1 MKLPAVVVACC
12 LGWSCVVAQAAG
24 RVDAE
29 IAIEPGFNATD
40 LRFWSEMLS
49 GVGVDN
55 LQLGGSA
62 NNARRVGVEPVASG
76 GATNYRVFGVIS
88 NRGELVLPGGRYG
101 RGDRAKVA
109 QWIAELKTTGLPRK
123 PGEKPAPFGLPPEVL
138 TAISNDL
145 TQPVDFDT
153 KGLTPAKVLATMST
167 KLKSQF
173 MADPAVA
180 RELGAAEKVPGELK
194 GLSCGTAAAAI
205 LRREGL
211 SLVPRLRADGK
222 AEYYVTKA
230 GPTQDVWP
238 IGWPPERSLPEI
250 TPELFT
256 LRNVEIDDIPASQLL
271 QVVADRTKLPMLF
284 DEQALVLQ
292 RIDPS
297 KVKIKIPLAKIGY
310 EAVLTRTLFQANL
323 KHEVRVDDA
332 GRPFLWIT
340 TR

>member
-1 MKLPAVVVACC
+1 
-12 LGWSCVVAQAAG
+12 
-24 RVDAE
+24 
-29 IAIEPGFNATD
+29 
-40 LRFWSEMLS
+40 MLN

-62 NNARRVGVEPVASG
+62 NAAKKIAVEPLNTG
-76 GATNYRVFGVIS
+76 GTTNYRVLGVIT
-88 NRGELVLPGGRYG
+88 NRGELVLPAGRYG
-101 RGDRAKVA
+101 RSDRAKVA
-109 QWIAELKTTGLPRK
+109 QWIGELKTSGPPRK

-138 TAISNDL
+138 TAISDDL

-153 KGLTPAKVLATMST
+153 KGQKLTKVLATMGLR
-167 KLKSQF
+167 LKSQF

-180 RELGAAEKVPGELK
+180 RQLGAAEAVPGELK
-194 GLSCGTAAAAI
+194 GLACGTAAAAI

-211 SLVPRLRADGK
+211 SLAPRLRADGK
-222 AEYYVTKA
+222 PEYYVTKA
-230 GPTQDVWP
+230 AANQDVWP
-238 IGWPPERSLPEI
+238 VGWPPEKPLPEI
-250 TPELFT
+250 APELFT

-284 DEQALVLQ
+284 DEQALVMK

-310 EAVLTRTLFQANL
+310 EAVLTRTMFQANL